1 MNQKLIIS
9 LLLIVITADIGCKK
23 YNQPYS
29 PVDRASEKKWIVTT
43 IAGDGRPFFEDGPS
57 LGASFKDPLDI
68 AVTDG
73 GTIYVADVLSHR
85 IRKIANGQV
94 TTFAGSGISDTTN
107 GAGINAAFK
116 LPDGLALDNNDN
128 LYTLDVTDPRIRKI
142 SPDGFVTRF
151 AGTGVEGFADGRA
164 EVAQFGE
171 EASGITSDN
180 QGNIYVSDLDN
191 YRIRKISAT
200 GQVTTV
206 AGNGNP
212 GYVDGNADVAQF
224 FSPTGIVIDK
234 QGNLFVADMNRVRKI
249 SSSGIVSTFAGG
261 NYAGYRDGQQ
271 REALFSFI
279 NDMVID
285 KDGNIYLS
293 DANRIRKITPQ
304 GIVSTVAG
312 STPGYEDGDAIA
324 AKFFS
329 PIGLGIDKQGNIYV
343 ADLSNH
349 RIRKISFE

>member
-9 LLLIVITADIGCKK
+9 LLLILLAGNIACKK
-23 YNQPYS
+23 YNQAYS
-29 PVDRASEKKWIVTT
+29 AVDPTSEKKWSVTT
-43 IAGDGRPFFEDGPS
+43 IGGDGRPFFEDGPA
-57 LGASFKDPLDI
+57 LTAGFKDPLDV
-68 AVTDG
+68 AVTDD

-85 IRKIANGQV
+85 IRKIAGGQV
-94 TTFAGSGISDTTN
+94 TTFAGSGISDTAN
-107 GAGINAAFK
+107 GTGIKAAFK
-116 LPDGLALDNNDN
+116 LPDGLAVDNNGN

-142 SPDGFVTRF
+142 SPGGLVTRF
-151 AGTGVEGFADGRA
+151 AGSGVEGFADGRA

-180 QGNIYVSDLDN
+180 EGNIYVSDLDN
-191 YRIRKISAT
+191 NRIRKVSTT
-200 GQVTTV
+200 GEVTTI
-206 AGNGNP
+206 AGNGIA
-212 GYVDGNADVAQF
+212 GYVDGNARTAQF
-224 FSPTGIVIDK
+224 SSPTGIVVDK
-234 QGNLFVADMNRVRKI
+234 QGNVFVADMNRVRRI

-261 NYAGYRDGQQ
+261 DSSGYRDGQQ
-271 REALFSFI
+271 RDALFSFI

-304 GIVSTVAG
+304 GVVSTLAG
-312 STPGYEDGDAIA
+312 STPGYQDGDAIS